1 MRKISVWKSL
11 ELDHTLI
18 ESDKLGKSLN
28 SEIYLG
34 VNELPKAINIFA
46 CIVHLINRE
55 INLQDGVV
63 F

>member
-28 SEIYLG
+28 SENYLG
-34 VNELPKAINIFA
+34 VNELSKAINIFA
-46 CIVHLINRE
+46 YRAFN
-55 INLQDGVV
+55 
-63 F
+63 